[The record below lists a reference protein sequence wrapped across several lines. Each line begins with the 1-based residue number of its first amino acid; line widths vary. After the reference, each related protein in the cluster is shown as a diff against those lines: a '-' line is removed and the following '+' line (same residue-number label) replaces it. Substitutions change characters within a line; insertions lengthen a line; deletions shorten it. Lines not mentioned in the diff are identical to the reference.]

1 MIERSDG
8 RYENEKI
15 RSRTGKGIC
24 RRGARMRKFLSG
36 AAKKEL
42 GASFA
47 LIGSV
52 IGAGFITGREILSF
66 FYGQSPLIVFFCIF
80 ALFFGTFMLVLTVK
94 NEVSR
99 TLLEG
104 GDKVVCFF
112 NLLSVAS
119 MLGATESLASDLGI
133 GCDFPIW
140 SIAMLL
146 LSVFVCLKGMK
157 GLAAFNCVLVPIML
171 FVVFFIVAAN
181 FNGADAVGGG
191 AFDCFSMMKYVA
203 MNVFLT
209 QPLLTSVRS
218 DYNKTGAPVKDT
230 PEKGKG
236 RKSLIASAAVISAV
250 TALVLSATAAA
261 FLSVLPNESALSDIP
276 VLYVAG
282 KGKAAV
288 RIVGFTVAL
297 GIITT
302 LVGSLYPVAT
312 IVKGRFSLVWTTAVC
327 LLSLALSRLGFFVI
341 VDKIYPALGVL
352 AIVYYALTFAVLP
365 SGVRIAER
373 GRTSRRRE
381 GTAKTFPSLR
391 GRA

>member
-1 MIERSDG
+1 MKKNLFG
-8 RYENEKI
+8 
-15 RSRTGKGIC
+15 GV
-24 RRGARMRKFLSG
+24 
-36 AAKKEL
+36 KKEL
-42 GASFA
+42 GVAFA

-66 FYGQSPLIVFFCIF
+66 FYGQSPPFVFLCIF
-80 ALFFGTFMLVLTVK
+80 ALFFGTFMLVLTVR
-94 NEVSR
+94 NEVSL
-99 TLLEG
+99 TLLAS

-119 MLGATESLASDLGI
+119 MLGATESLAADLGI

-140 SIAMLL
+140 SIAVLL
-146 LSVFVCLKGMK
+146 LSVFVCAKGMK

-181 FNGADAVGGG
+181 FNAAVAGGSV
-191 AFDCFSMMKYVA
+191 AFDCFSVMKYVA
-203 MNVFLT
+203 MNVLLT
-209 QPLLTSVRS
+209 QPLLTDVRA
-218 DYNKTGAPVKDT
+218 DGEKTGEPVKDP
-230 PEKGKG
+230 PEKEKG
-236 RKSLIASAAVISAV
+236 RKTRVRSAIVISAV

-261 FLSVLPNESALSDIP
+261 FLSVLPDESVLSDIP

-288 RIVGFTVAL
+288 FIVGFTVAL

-312 IVKGRFSLVWTTAVC
+312 LVKGRFSLVWTAGVC

-352 AIVYYALTFAVLP
+352 AIAYYLLTFAVLP
-365 SGVRIAER
+365 SAVRIAER
-373 GRTSRRRE
+373 GRTLRRQADR
-381 GTAKTFPSLR
+381 ARPFPSLR
-391 GRA
+391 GRV